1 VTHEPLPSPGDVIDA
16 WPWYGEGDP
25 RSVGIGKVAPIRG
38 WTVGRGPE
46 DGITLFLVSPN
57 DPRTRQVQVI
67 PRASAW
73 RRAR

>member
-1 VTHEPLPSPGDVIDA
+1 VTHEPLPHPGDIIDA

-25 RSVGIGKVAPIRG
+25 RSVGISKVAPIRG
-38 WTVGRGPE
+38 WTVVAVTE
-46 DGITLFLVSPN
+46 DEIQLDEGA
-57 DPRTRQVQVI
+57 I

>member
-1 VTHEPLPSPGDVIDA
+1 VTHEPLPHPGDVIDA

-38 WTVGRGPE
+38 WTVVMVHD
-46 DGITLFLVSPN
+46 DGILLVIVDESGEA
-57 DPRTRQVQVI
+57 QSVEI